1 MLKNLKMI
9 TVCVALLLCAGCNT
23 IGGFGQDISQ
33 TGQAIDNA
41 AGWSQEQIN
50 TAADEAE

>member
-1 MLKNLKMI
+1 MLKNIKI
-9 TVCVALLLCAGCNT
+9 FAVCVTLLLCSGCNT
-23 IGGFGQDISQ
+23 VGGFGQDISE
-33 TGQAIDNA
+33 TGKAIDTA